1 MRLNLSAQ
9 IMDSIRQSPCGRA
22 LDHAVLQGRGRFL
35 CVATPPSFLT
45 GPRASLLCLRV
56 PVCRAGRSKEWRR
69 GRVVFNEVEVA
80 CRIHGQRQVGSC
92 PNVPVTVW
100 HERCKLETKMRHA
113 HLSTVSKLNA
123 ASPGL
128 QGRSKEWHR
137 VGWCF
142 KRWKWHAVHMDTDRL
157 VTH

>member
-1 MRLNLSAQ
+1 MCSNATLVSHSWSAGLTAV
-9 IMDSIRQSPCGRA
+9 SASPG
-22 LDHAVLQGRGRFL
+22 LQD
-35 CVATPPSFLT
+35 
-45 GPRASLLCLRV
+45 
-56 PVCRAGRSKEWRR
+56 RSKEWRR
-69 GRVVFNEVEVA
+69 GRVVFDEVEVA

-137 VGWCF
+137 GWVVFNEVEMACRTHGQRQVG
-142 KRWKWHAVHMDTDRL
+142 HALSFAACT
-157 VTH
+157 

>member
-1 MRLNLSAQ
+1 MCSNATLVSHSWSAGLTAV
-9 IMDSIRQSPCGRA
+9 SASPG
-22 LDHAVLQGRGRFL
+22 LQ
-35 CVATPPSFLT
+35 
-45 GPRASLLCLRV
+45 
-56 PVCRAGRSKEWRR
+56 GRSKEWRR

-123 ASPGL
+123 ASPVCRA
-128 QGRSKEWHR
+128 GRR
-137 VGWCF
+137 NGAGVGWCLT
-142 KRWKWHAVHMDTDRL
+142 RWKWHAVYMDKDRL
-157 VTH
+157 VAARTCP